1 MAFRGDFLDI
11 STLLGLVVV
20 ILAVGVGLV
29 SGGDFAVYL
38 GQDSM
43 ISLVIVLGGAL
54 GAVFIANPKNKSFG
68 MMKVMMSTIQE
79 LKLNYLETIGTLV
92 SFSEKAR
99 REGLLSL
106 EEDAQSLEDPF
117 MKKGIQLIVDGTDP
131 DLLRDMLE
139 IEIDLFESDLSIDA
153 GMLAGAGAYAPAF
166 GMIGTLFGLISMLG
180 ALNNPDALGPAMAK
194 AMITTLYGS
203 IFANGFFLPMSD
215 KLKLRK
221 DKSVLHKQ
229 MILEGILSIQAG
241 DNPRLLEEKLKT
253 FLPAVDREAYEK
265 ANATPEE

>member
-1 MAFRGDFLDI
+1 MDI
-11 STLLGLVVV
+11 STLIGLVIVL
-20 ILAVGVGLV
+20 LAVGVGLV

-38 GQDSM
+38 GTDSM
-43 ISLVIVLGGAL
+43 VSLVIVLGGAL
-54 GAVFIANPKNKSFG
+54 GAVFIANPKEKSFG
-68 MMKVMMSTIQE
+68 LIKTMLSTIQE
-79 LKLNYLETIGTLV
+79 PQLNYLETIGTLV

-106 EEDAQSLEDPF
+106 EEDAQNLEDPF
-117 MKKGIQLIVDGTDP
+117 TKKGIQLIVDGTDP

-139 IEIDLFESDLSIDA
+139 IEIDLFESDLALDS
-153 GMLAGAGAYAPAF
+153 GMLSGAGAYAPAF

-203 IFANGFFLPMSD
+203 IFANSFFLPMGD

-221 DKSVLHKQ
+221 DKFVMQKQ

-253 FLPAVDREAYEK
+253 FLPAADKAEYEK

>member
-1 MAFRGDFLDI
+1 LDI
-11 STLLGLVVV
+11 STLLGVVLV
-20 ILAVGVGLV
+20 ILCVGVGLA

-38 GQDSM
+38 GQDSI
-43 ISLVIVLGGAL
+43 ISLIIVLGGAIA
-54 GAVFIANPKNKSFG
+54 AVMIANPKDKSFG
-68 MMKVMMSTIQE
+68 LVKVMMST
-79 LKLNYLETIGTLV
+79 LKEPEMNYLETISTLV

-106 EEDAQSLEDPF
+106 EEDAQNLKDPF
-117 MKKGIQLIVDGTDP
+117 TKKGIQLIVDGTDP

-139 IEIDLFESDLSIDA
+139 IEIELFESDLAVDA

-166 GMIGTLFGLISMLG
+166 GMIGTLLGLISMLG

-203 IFANGFFLPMSD
+203 IFANAFFLPMGD
-215 KLKLRK
+215 KLRLRK
-221 DKSVLHKQ
+221 NKFVMHKQ
-229 MILEGILSIQAG
+229 MILEGILSIQSG

-253 FLPAVDREAYEK
+253 FLPAADKAAYEK
-265 ANATPEE
+265 ANATPEG